1 MKKFVGII
9 FAALLMPFSALAA
22 DYEAGKH
29 YTVINETIT
38 AKPEVREYFSFYCPA
53 CLAYEPVMHKI
64 EASLP
69 NGTPF
74 VKNHVDF
81 MRAASPEVQFGLTK
95 TIVAAEEFP
104 QKDLIIAAI
113 FNAIQKERKPL
124 ATLPELVELVAK
136 TGADAAKFEK
146 LMNSFGVNSKA
157 KQMKKSQDL
166 MTKKR
171 VLTGVPTIIV
181 NGKYRVNAKEL
192 SRADIVNDYVNIVN
206 YLLTLK

>member
-38 AKPEVREYFSFYCPA
+38 AKPEVREYFSFYCPH
-53 CLAYEPVMHKI
+53 CLTYEPVMHTI
-64 EASLP
+64 EKSLP
-69 NGTPF
+69 KGTPF

-81 MRAASPEVQFGLTK
+81 LRAASPEVQFGLTK
-95 TIVAAEEFP
+95 TLVAAEQMP
-104 QKDLIIAAI
+104 QKDLIIAAV

-124 ATLPELVELVAK
+124 ATMPELVKVVES
-136 TGADAAKFEK
+136 TGADGATFEK

-171 VLTGVPTIIV
+171 ALTGVPTIIV
-181 NGKYRVNAKEL
+181 NGKYRVNAREL
-192 SRADIVNDYVNIVN
+192 NRTDVVNDYVNIVN